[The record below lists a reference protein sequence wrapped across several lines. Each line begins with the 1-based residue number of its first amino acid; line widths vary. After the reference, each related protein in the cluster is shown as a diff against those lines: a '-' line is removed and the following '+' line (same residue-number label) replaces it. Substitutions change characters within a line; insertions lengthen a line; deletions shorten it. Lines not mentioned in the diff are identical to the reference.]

1 MTGTGTRAAI
11 RYAKA
16 ILEMA
21 QATGNAG
28 QVNDDMAQI
37 AATMKGN
44 EELRNFIGSPNVKG
58 DMKQSALKEIFGG
71 SQNVTQGL
79 FHLLHENKRFE
90 ILEQVALQYSM
101 QYDVLNNIEEAI
113 VTTAFPIT
121 PELEAKVLAKIKE
134 FSSKTIVIKNIVDPA
149 IIGGFILRIGDKQYN
164 ASIANQLLT
173 LKREL
178 SN

>member
-16 ILEMA
+16 ILELA

-28 QVNDDMAQI
+28 QVNNDMAQI
-37 AATMKGN
+37 ASTMNGN
-44 EELRNFIGSPNVKG
+44 EELRNFIASPNVKG
-58 DMKQSALKEIFGG
+58 EMKEAALKEIFAG
-71 SQNVTQGL
+71 SQNVTLGL
-79 FHLLHENKRFE
+79 FQLLSENKRFD
-90 ILEQVALQYSM
+90 ILEQVALQYNM
-101 QYDVLNNIEEAI
+101 QHDVLNNIQEAI

-121 PELEAKVLAKIKE
+121 PELESKVLAKIKE
-134 FSSKTIVIKNIVDPA
+134 FSDKTIVIKNIVDPA

-164 ASIANQLLT
+164 ASIASQLLT